1 MEEQEEE
8 EGRTVL
14 TSIKTWQDTETELT
28 GSQTTTQT
36 ASQPWPDLLADGQQ
50 RKGEKDEW
58 SGLLLHDPP
67 FPFVPPFDFAKE
79 PGIAEKTSKFLYF

>member
-1 MEEQEEE
+1 MEAEEE
-8 EGRTVL
+8 EVGRTVL

-50 RKGEKDEW
+50 QKGEKDEW
-58 SGLLLHDPP
+58 SGVLLRDPP

-79 PGIAEKTSKFLYF
+79 PGIAEKNI